1 MNPNRYRLQRQARAS
16 THKHIHNH
24 HLAYAVHTIM
34 GKSNN
39 EVDKVPDVPTDD
51 DVGECCVLRVVGE
64 ESVGRAPCSL
74 WTGKDGA
81 G

>member
-1 MNPNRYRLQRQARAS
+1 
-16 THKHIHNH
+16 
-24 HLAYAVHTIM
+24 M
-34 GKSNN
+34 GKSSN

-64 ESVGRAPCSL
+64 ESVGRAPWSR